1 MTLEIDGIVKAYDG
15 FELGPIALTVEQEV
29 LSVLGPSGCGKTTLL
44 WLVAGLMRPDA
55 GSISLDGGSLND
67 RPPEARGM
75 GLVFQDGALFPNM
88 TARENIVYACADS
101 GQVTELA
108 ETFEIEDVLDRHPQA
123 LSGGERQRVALA
135 RTLATEPDALLL
147 DEPLSSL
154 DAPIRRRLR
163 TELAALFESI
173 AIPVVLV
180 THDQRTAT
188 ALGDRITVLRDGT
201 VEQVGTPPEV
211 LTQPVSE
218 FVAEFTGNENVFE
231 GEIISQNGETTV
243 VRVGG
248 VSINA
253 RGCGSVGSA
262 VSACIHPARVQVQRI
277 TNNPKGCSDNTL
289 SGRIRRWMNEGDGYR
304 AEIKVKDAPITLTAT
319 VSPPLFD
326 NLSVDV
332 GSDVSVTLPRE
343 DVHLINSP
351 PMQRN

>member
-15 FELGPIALTVEQEV
+15 FELGPIDLTVDQEV

-55 GSISLDGGSLND
+55 GSVSLGGRSLND
-67 RPPEARGM
+67 RPPEARGT

-88 TARENIVYACADS
+88 TARENIAYASADS
-101 GQVTELA
+101 GRVEELA
-108 ETFEIEDVLDRHPQA
+108 ETFEIEGVLDRHPHA

-188 ALGDRITVLRDGT
+188 ALGNRVTVLRDGI
-201 VEQVGTPPEV
+201 VEQVGTPTEV
-211 LTQPVSE
+211 LTQPVNE
-218 FVAEFTGNENVFE
+218 FVAKFTGNENVFR
-231 GEIISQNGETTV
+231 GDVVSQNGQTV
-243 VRVGG
+243 VVRAGE

-253 RGCGSVGSA
+253 NGCESVGSA
-262 VSACIHPARVQVQRI
+262 VSACIHPARVRVRGI
-277 TNNPKGCSDNTL
+277 TSERKGCRNNTV
-289 SGRIRRWMNEGDGYR
+289 SGRIRRLMNEGDGYR
-304 AEIKVKDAPITLTAT
+304 AEITVEDAPITLTAA
-319 VSPPLFD
+319 VSPPRFD
-326 NLSVDV
+326 ELSVAV
-332 GSDVSVTLPRE
+332 GSEVSVTLPQE
-343 DVHLINSP
+343 DVHLIHSP
-351 PMQRN
+351 RIQGN